1 MESDSER
8 KTLQHFIRQ
17 TTLLICAIY
26 NVFAIAAEPESVVIG
41 AVQGLCI
48 DDASCTNRLHP
59 SIPMTH
65 RVNPGQAILF
75 HTRDAVDVLGTVA
88 AQRAVTE
95 EGKLLRS
102 GILDKSRF
110 MGMSS
115 NFAHPMAGPVHIEG
129 AKPGDVLKVTIISI
143 DPGEYGYTFGS
154 GGFIRDLME
163 GQFLA
168 IWRLNNEFAVS
179 DDLRGVRIPNGSFP
193 GIISTLPGPT
203 HLQAI
208 LQREQQ
214 LADAG
219 AQVMLPVSNG
229 ATPSAICGPDGSASN
244 ECLRTAPPREH
255 GGNMDIRYLQPG
267 GSVYLPC
274 YIKGCGLTIG
284 DVHYAQGDGEVSGT
298 AIEISADILI
308 TTELLRNGPDLTYGP
323 HFEGVSRF
331 LDIPSERFYAVT
343 GIPVKK
349 PGEVPPH
356 MEYLDSKV
364 LGHLGNVSN
373 DINIAARNA
382 ISSMINHIVTTYG
395 YNRNQALVIASVA
408 VDLRITQLVD
418 SPNVGVTAVL
428 PLDIFVDKVV
438 GSDSP

>member
-26 NVFAIAAEPESVVIG
+26 NVFAIAAEPESVVVG
-41 AVQGLCI
+41 ATHGLCI
-48 DDASCTNRLHP
+48 EDASCINRLHP

-65 RVNPGQAILF
+65 RVKPGQTILF
-75 HTRDAVDVLGTVA
+75 HTRDAVDVLGTIA
-88 AQRAVTE
+88 AQRGDTE
-95 EGKLLRS
+95 ESEVLRAS
-102 GILDKSRF
+102 ILDKSRF
-110 MGMSS
+110 YDMDS
-115 NFAHPMAGPVHIEG
+115 NFAHPMAGPVYIEG
-129 AKPGDVLKVTIISI
+129 AEPGDVLKVTIISI

-203 HLQAI
+203 QLQAI

-219 AQVMLPVSNG
+219 AQVMLPVSNK

-244 ECLRTAPPREH
+244 ECLRTVPPREH
-255 GGNMDIRYLQPG
+255 GGNMDIRYLQSG
-267 GSVYLPC
+267 SSVYLPC
-274 YIKGCGLTIG
+274 FIEGCGLTIG

-382 ISSMINHIVTTYG
+382 ISSMIKHIVTTYG